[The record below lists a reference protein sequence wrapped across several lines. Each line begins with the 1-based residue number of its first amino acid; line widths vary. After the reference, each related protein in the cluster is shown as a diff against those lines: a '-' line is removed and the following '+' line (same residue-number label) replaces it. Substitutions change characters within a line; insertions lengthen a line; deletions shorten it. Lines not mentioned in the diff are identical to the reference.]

1 MDYKLIQTDR
11 KTIELQI
18 GDDLGVIVRAP
29 RFMSKDKIESFV
41 ESHKE
46 WIEKNI
52 PRKEKWLSTHLIS
65 PDSEEKWRKEAAD
78 YLPDR
83 TAYYAKIMGVH
94 PTGIKITSAKRRFGS
109 CNGKNSICYSFY
121 LMAYPKEAV
130 DYVIVH
136 ELSHIVHKNHGSAFY
151 AMIRKYMPDYEIK
164 EWNESNF
171 DISAAPLYVRQA
183 YDAKNGHLYR
193 TMCD

>member
-29 RFMSKDKIESFV
+29 RSMSKDKIESFV

-52 PRKEKWLSTHLIS
+52 PRKEKWLSAHLIS

-136 ELSHIVHKNHGSAFY
+136 ELSHIVHKNHGPAFY
-151 AMIRKYMPDYEIK
+151 AMIRKYMPDYREREKILK
-164 EWNESNF
+164 
-171 DISAAPLYVRQA
+171 
-183 YDAKNGHLYR
+183 K
-193 TMCD
+193 

>member
-1 MDYKLIQTDR
+1 MDYQLIQTER

-18 GDDLGVIVRAP
+18 GEDLGVIVRAP
-29 RFMSKDKIESFV
+29 KSMGKDKIDAFV
-41 ESHKE
+41 ESHRK

-52 PRKEKWLSTHLIS
+52 LRKEKWLSEHPIS
-65 PDSEEKWRKEAAD
+65 QELEQKWRKEAME
-78 YLPDR
+78 YLPER

-94 PTGIKITSAKRRFGS
+94 PTGIKITSARHRFGS

-136 ELSHIVHKNHGSAFY
+136 ELSHTIHKNHGPAFY
-151 AMIRKYMPDYEIK
+151 AMIRKYMPDYREREKILK
-164 EWNESNF
+164 
-171 DISAAPLYVRQA
+171 
-183 YDAKNGHLYR
+183 K
-193 TMCD
+193 

>member
-41 ESHKE
+41 ENHKK

-52 PRKEKWLSTHLIS
+52 PRKEKWLSEHQIS
-65 PDSEEKWRKEAAD
+65 PDSEEEWRKEAAD

-83 TAYYAKIMGVH
+83 TAYYAKIMGVR

-109 CNGKNSICYSFY
+109 CNGKNAICYSFY

-136 ELSHIVHKNHGSAFY
+136 ELSHIVHKNHGPAFY
-151 AMIRKYMPDYEIK
+151 AMIRKYMPDYREREKILK
-164 EWNESNF
+164 
-171 DISAAPLYVRQA
+171 
-183 YDAKNGHLYR
+183 K
-193 TMCD
+193 